1 MWDVSCN
8 RLTFFTD
15 RQEKTGLRRG
25 SHRSMTPQRLFTL
38 RHLSQLLTTLRLEV
52 ETLQRLAPPVMLRRT
67 RVSNPS
73 VQTGELNR
81 TDGQSVRAKTDLNDF
96 KEFLVGSIV
105 TGKDWAVW
113 ASGLGSFI
121 RRWKGASIVAKR
133 SLLHGAVP
141 WQECRTNRCPVDGD
155 GATTCHQ
162 PAEEGAYGSRYICV
176 VRVPRSQPRD
186 IPVTIVST

>member
-1 MWDVSCN
+1 
-8 RLTFFTD
+8 
-15 RQEKTGLRRG
+15 
-25 SHRSMTPQRLFTL
+25 MTPQRLFTL

-52 ETLQRLAPPVMLRRT
+52 ETLQRPAPPVMLRRT

-73 VQTGELNR
+73 VQTGEPNR
-81 TDGQSVRAKTDLNDF
+81 TGRQSVRAKTDLNDF

-133 SLLHGAVP
+133 SFLHGALPVRGRNVA
-141 WQECRTNRCPVDGD
+141 QIGVQSTAKRRT
-155 GATTCHQ
+155 T
-162 PAEEGAYGSRYICV
+162 SRRRRG
-176 VRVPRSQPRD
+176 RVAVGTS
-186 IPVTIVST
+186 VSYVCQGLSRETSL

>member
-1 MWDVSCN
+1 
-8 RLTFFTD
+8 
-15 RQEKTGLRRG
+15 
-25 SHRSMTPQRLFTL
+25 MTPQRLFTL
-38 RHLSQLLTTLRLEV
+38 RHLSQLLATLRLEV
-52 ETLQRLAPPVMLRRT
+52 ETLQRPAPPVMLRRT
-67 RVSNPS
+67 RVSNPN
-73 VQTGELNR
+73 VRTGEPNR
-81 TDGQSVRAKTDLNDF
+81 TGGQSERAKTDLNDF

-121 RRWKGASIVAKR
+121 RRWKGAWTVAKQ

-141 WQECRTNRCPVDGD
+141 VGGRNVTQISVEST
-155 GATTCHQ
+155 ATARRRATSLRR
-162 PAEEGAYGSRYICV
+162 SRYIRL

>member
-1 MWDVSCN
+1 
-8 RLTFFTD
+8 
-15 RQEKTGLRRG
+15 
-25 SHRSMTPQRLFTL
+25 MTPQRLFTL

-52 ETLQRLAPPVMLRRT
+52 ETLQRPAPPVMPRRT

-73 VQTGELNR
+73 VQTGEPNR
-81 TDGQSVRAKTDLNDF
+81 TGRQSERANADLNDF

-121 RRWKGASIVAKR
+121 RRWKSASIVAKR

-141 WQECRTNRCPVDGD
+141 VRGRNVTQIGVQST
-155 GATTCHQ
+155 ATAQRRATSLRRRGRVAVGTSVSYVCQ
-162 PAEEGAYGSRYICV
+162 GLSREIYL
-176 VRVPRSQPRD
+176 
-186 IPVTIVST
+186 

>member
-1 MWDVSCN
+1 
-8 RLTFFTD
+8 
-15 RQEKTGLRRG
+15 
-25 SHRSMTPQRLFTL
+25 MTPQRLFTL

-52 ETLQRLAPPVMLRRT
+52 ETLQRPAPPVMLRRT

-73 VQTGELNR
+73 VQTGEPNR

-96 KEFLVGSIV
+96 KEFLAGSIV

-141 WQECRTNRCPVDGD
+141 AHGRNVAQIGVQSTARRRATSRRRRGRVAVDTSMSYVCQG
-155 GATTCHQ
+155 
-162 PAEEGAYGSRYICV
+162 
-176 VRVPRSQPRD
+176 
-186 IPVTIVST
+186 